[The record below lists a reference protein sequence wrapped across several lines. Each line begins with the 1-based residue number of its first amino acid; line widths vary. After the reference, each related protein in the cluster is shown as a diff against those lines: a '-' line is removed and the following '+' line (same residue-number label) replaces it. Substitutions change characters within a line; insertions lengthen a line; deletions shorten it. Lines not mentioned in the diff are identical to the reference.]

1 MENTASYSMEIKDE
15 YRCFYGTYDIY
26 QDAVSFLI
34 KVVNAEYDEIK
45 DVKDSKK
52 RQSIIEKL
60 VHGTSKR
67 EAKYKAFDKKFF
79 KFPSY
84 LRRSA
89 INAAIGAVS
98 SYRSNLAFWEAS
110 DKSHKRPRLKVNRN
124 EIPAFYKGN
133 MFQLVDDEYYQCKIK
148 IFINN
153 DWKWKLLRF
162 RKTELAYLEKKG
174 FKLSQA
180 KSAVLNKKGKRFSLR
195 FAFLHSVQLAGTK
208 ERILS
213 CDIGI
218 NNAAVVSVMEED
230 GTVLERR
237 FISFPVEEDRFNKVL
252 IQRKRAHSDSCCKTH
267 RLDRFA
273 DNYNRELSIKTSS
286 AIVAMAVEYE
296 CDVIVMENLSGNKGK
311 VHGSKAMRL
320 ALWRKRDIVK
330 RVEALAHSK
339 GIRFSTVCA
348 INTSRLAYDGT
359 GEVVRDK
366 DNHSLCTFTTGK
378 KYHCDLS
385 ASYNIGARYFAREI
399 WKALPLTVASTLKA
413 KVPELWYGAHC
424 TLSTLKDLYAVKD
437 DLSSFTESRLFSR
450 CVFPVF

>member
-1 MENTASYSMEIKDE
+1 MKNTASYSMEIKDE

-34 KVVNAEYDEIK
+34 KVVNAEYDEIE
-45 DVKDSKK
+45 DVSSSNK

-67 EAKYKAFDKKFF
+67 EARYKAFDKKFF

-98 SYRSNLAFWEAS
+98 SYRSNLASWEAS

-124 EIPAFYKGN
+124 EMPVFYKGN
-133 MFQLVDDEYYQCKIK
+133 MFQLVDDEYYQCRIK

-153 DWKWKLLRF
+153 DWNWKLLRF
-162 RKTELAYLEKKG
+162 RKTDLAYLEKKDLE
-174 FKLSQA
+174 LSQA
-180 KSAVLNKKGKRFSLR
+180 KSGVLEKKGKRFALR
-195 FAFLHSVQLAGTK
+195 FAFKSEVQLADTK

-237 FISFPVEEDRFNKVL
+237 FITFPVEEDRFNKVL
-252 IQRKRAHSDSCCKTH
+252 NQRKRAHSDSCCKTH

-286 AIVAMAVEYE
+286 AIVSMAVEYE
-296 CDVIVMENLSGNKGK
+296 CDVIVMENLSGNKGRI
-311 VHGSKAMRL
+311 HGSKAMRL
-320 ALWRKRDIVK
+320 SLWRKRDIVK

-378 KYHCDLS
+378 RYNTDLS

-399 WKALPLTVASTLKA
+399 WKSLPGKVASTLKA

-424 TLSTLKDLYAVKD
+424 TLSTLINLYAVKD
-437 DLSSFTESRLFSR
+437 DLSSFAESRLFSR
-450 CVFPVF
+450 CAVPVF